1 MTMSGFPVWRPE
13 QAVSEKEDKAAS
25 AQREKEYPADGLCL
39 AAPIINTDLYQAV
52 MNTEKH
58 SEILMVSPFKY

>member
-1 MTMSGFPVWRPE
+1 MAMSGFPVWRLE
-13 QAVSEKEDKAAS
+13 QAVSEKKDKAVT

-52 MNTEKH
+52 MNT
-58 SEILMVSPFKY
+58 